1 MIRPMEDAL
10 ANSPQPLTRAKKDPE
25 KAPGA
30 ANSGDQMGGFGKG
43 LSVIEAYGR
52 GRSSLTIAEVARLSG
67 LDRASARRCLLTLV
81 NRGYATTDGRYFELT
96 PRVLR
101 LGYAYLSASLPTL
114 IQPTL
119 DQLAN
124 TLGESCSASVLD
136 GTEIVYIAR
145 AAKHRL
151 IGVGLHAGSRLP
163 AYCTSMGRVL
173 LAALPSEDSRA
184 ILMQSDRQA
193 LTERTLVD
201 VGHLVGELA
210 RVRADGYSIVDQ
222 EIEIGSMSI
231 SVPVRNMSGKTVA
244 AIVVAVHA
252 TPAMTARLRTE
263 ILSALLE
270 AQKELAEILP

>member
-1 MIRPMEDAL
+1 MQEDSSIDTAAPPRRAHNDPNKAARPPSSA
-10 ANSPQPLTRAKKDPE
+10 
-25 KAPGA
+25 
-30 ANSGDQMGGFGKG
+30 DQMGGFAKG
-43 LSVIEAYGR
+43 LAVIEAYGR
-52 GRSSLTIAEVARLSG
+52 GRPFLTIAEVAKLSG

-81 NRGYATTDGRYFELT
+81 TRGYATTDGRYFTLT

-101 LGYAYLSASLPTL
+101 LGYAYLAAPLPTL

-119 DQLAN
+119 DELSGN
-124 TLGESCSASVLD
+124 LRESCSASVLD

-145 AAKHRL
+145 AARHRL

-173 LAALPSEDSRA
+173 LAALPTEDSRA
-184 ILMQSDRQA
+184 LLMQSDRQP
-193 LTERTLVD
+193 LTERTLID

-231 SVPVRNMSGKTVA
+231 AVPVRNMGGRTVA
-244 AIVVAVHA
+244 AMVVAVHA
-252 TPAMTARLRTE
+252 TPAMTTRLRGDV
-263 ILSALLE
+263 LSALLA
-270 AQKELAEILP
+270 AQNQLAQILP

>member
-1 MIRPMEDAL
+1 
-10 ANSPQPLTRAKKDPE
+10 
-25 KAPGA
+25 
-30 ANSGDQMGGFGKG
+30 MGGFGKG

-52 GRSSLTIAEVARLSG
+52 GRSSLTIAEVAKLSG

-101 LGYAYLSASLPTL
+101 LGYAYLAAPLPKL

-119 DQLAN
+119 DELSGS
-124 TLGESCSASVLD
+124 LGESSSASVLD

-145 AAKHRL
+145 ASRHRV

-173 LAALPSEDSRA
+173 LAALPADDSRA
-184 ILMQSDRQA
+184 ILMESDRQA

-201 VGHLVGELA
+201 VGHLVGELN

-231 SVPVRNMSGKTVA
+231 AVPVRNISGRTIA
-244 AIVVAVHA
+244 AIVVAAHA
-252 TPAMTARLRTE
+252 TPAMTVRLRTE
-263 ILSALLE
+263 VLTALQA
-270 AQKELAEILP
+270 AQAQLAQIIP